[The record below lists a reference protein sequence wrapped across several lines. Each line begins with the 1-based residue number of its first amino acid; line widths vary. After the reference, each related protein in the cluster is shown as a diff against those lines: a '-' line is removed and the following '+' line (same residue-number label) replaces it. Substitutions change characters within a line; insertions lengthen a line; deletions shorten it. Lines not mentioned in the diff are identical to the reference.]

1 MHQIEEE
8 SEILTSLP
16 QDTSINSLKID
27 YITRQTQKKMNAL
40 EKCDLIVDHVRN
52 GGILVFEGGLDPSTE
67 LQLIQ
72 KSMESIDH
80 EKFIG
85 LEIISPRKLGSS
97 MFQRERRV
105 TVITP
110 ANCDVH
116 VRTF

>member
-1 MHQIEEE
+1 MVHRREVG
-8 SEILTSLP
+8 
-16 QDTSINSLKID
+16 D
-27 YITRQTQKKMNAL
+27 ITRQTQKKMKVG
-40 EKCDLIVDHVRN
+40 EKCDLIVKHIQN
-52 GGILVFEGGLDPSTE
+52 GGVLVFEGGLDPGTE

-85 LEIISPRKLGSS
+85 LEIISPRKVGVSS
-97 MFQRERRV
+97 MFQRESRV